1 MSEAKSSNSIRQI
14 TVTLFDQHYQVP
26 CAEEEQDLLLEAVGL
41 LNQQLEVTRSRG
53 KLLNRERAALMVAV
67 NLAADLQRARQ
78 ALEEREQELRLVEQR
93 LQQLVDRTRGAE

>member
-14 TVTLFDQHYQVP
+14 TVTLLDQHYQVP
-26 CAEEEQDLLLEAVGL
+26 CADEEQELLLEAVRL
-41 LNQQLEVTRSRG
+41 LNQQLEATRSRG

-78 ALEEREQELRLVEQR
+78 ALEERERDLQLVEQR
-93 LQQLVDRTRGAE
+93 LQQLVDRARGSE

>member
-14 TVTLFDQHYQVP
+14 TVTLLDQHYQGP
-26 CAEEEQDLLLEAVGL
+26 CADEEQELLLEAVRL
-41 LNQQLEVTRSRG
+41 LNQQLEATRSRG

-78 ALEEREQELRLVEQR
+78 ALEERERDLQLVEQR
-93 LQQLVDRTRGAE
+93 LQQLVDRARGSE